1 MKHIDKILQSRK
13 TIFTYD
19 DIALLLSMDNRDT
32 IKSFFARSIEQG
44 VFVSI
49 SQGIYGLRDYNLF
62 ELASRFKKLSYI
74 SFETVLKASGII
86 FQDYGNT
93 IFSASDNTITKHNK
107 DTTFTYLKLK
117 NSILTHPL

>member
-107 DTTFTYLKLK
+107 DIAFTYLKVK